1 MADSRP
7 FAVITGASSGIGREL
22 ARQFMAHGFDIL
34 VTDEDG
40 GLDATAGDLAGD
52 LTGTSGAQAGAGAG
66 ATIQE
71 VVADLATP
79 DGVERVVA
87 TIAAIG
93 RPVDALALN
102 AGFGNGGAFTEIPLA
117 DEQRLIGV
125 NISAPVHLAK
135 RIVPDMVRRGS
146 GRVLFTS
153 SVASQ
158 LPGPYYATYAASKA
172 FIQSFAHALRYEL
185 TGTGV
190 TVTALL
196 PGPTD
201 TEFFGRADM
210 EDTPVGSSA
219 KDDPATVARDGF
231 EALMAGKSQVVAG
244 SLKNKIQ
251 TAGARLMPDQARA
264 AIHARMTKPKGH

>member
-1 MADSRP
+1 MADRRP
-7 FAVITGASSGIGREL
+7 FAVVTGASSGIGREL
-22 ARQFMAHGFDIL
+22 ARQFASHGFDIL
-34 VTDEDG
+34 ITAEAGD
-40 GLDATAGDLAGD
+40 LDAAAGDLA
-52 LTGTSGAQAGAGAG
+52 THGTVVR
-66 ATIQE
+66 E
-71 VVADLATP
+71 VVADLATA
-79 DGVERVVA
+79 DGAERVA
-87 TIAAIG
+87 AAIDAIG

-102 AGFGNGGAFTEIPLA
+102 AGIGSGGAFTATPLA
-117 DEQRLIGV
+117 DQQRLIGV
-125 NISAPVHLAK
+125 NVAAPVGLAQHV
-135 RIVPDMVRRGS
+135 VPDMVRRRT

-153 SVASQ
+153 SA
-158 LPGPYYATYAASKA
+158 PGPYGATYTASQA
-172 FIQSFAHALRYEL
+172 FIQSFADALRAEL
-185 TGTGV
+185 GGTGV
-190 TVTALL
+190 TVTTLL